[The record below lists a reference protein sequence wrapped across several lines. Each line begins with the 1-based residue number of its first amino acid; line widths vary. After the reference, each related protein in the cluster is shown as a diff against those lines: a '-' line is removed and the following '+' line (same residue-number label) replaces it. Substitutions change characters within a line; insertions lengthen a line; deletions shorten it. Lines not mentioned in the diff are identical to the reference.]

1 MLREL
6 RHLARQPWELA
17 LLVWFPL
24 LSLGLILWMFSN
36 GIATG
41 LPIAVVD
48 EDHSSDSREL
58 IRRMASMRGLT
69 VTSQP
74 ASLYAAQSEVRK
86 GAVYGIVHIPSNWQR
101 DRLRNMA
108 QPIVLYGNAQF
119 SLVAGVV
126 GGDVRSA
133 VSSMAIEK
141 ALATE
146 ARFGGGFSQ
155 ASARLNA
162 VQADLR
168 TLFNPSLSYEAYF
181 GGMLMP
187 VVLHLFCV
195 IAAVSTLG
203 LEFRNRT
210 VADWLASAGGSL
222 PRALLGKFA
231 PLALVYLLFSLAI
244 VVTFAGWR
252 GWSPAGSLM
261 LWIIAISAL
270 ILISIAIAIML
281 VALTLNLRLALSMTG
296 IYIATGL
303 AFSGFSYPRAAMGPA
318 AQAWGSI
325 LPYTH
330 YLPLQQGQWL
340 GGASASAWAQ
350 GMMPFMLFIAIP
362 LLIGLPLLSR
372 AVKQPERWGAR

>member
-1 MLREL
+1 
-6 RHLARQPWELA
+6 
-17 LLVWFPL
+17 
-24 LSLGLILWMFSN
+24 
-36 GIATG
+36 
-41 LPIAVVD
+41 
-48 EDHSSDSREL
+48 
-58 IRRMASMRGLT
+58 MASMRGLT

-261 LWIIAISAL
+261 LWIITISAL

-340 GGASASAWAQ
+340 GGASASTWAQ
-350 GMMPFMLFIAIP
+350 GMMPFMLFIIIP

>member
-350 GMMPFMLFIAIP
+350 GMMPFMLFIIIP